1 MKNEN
6 LYGKAINYQFEV
18 IEDIVYDIIFEHIQF
33 NNDTKENVTKY
44 FEYKFKNISD
54 KFAFKYNIKFD
65 YSAHDCVIEI
75 MMGNE
80 KRMYDLMPYLK
91 FEDKNAK

>member
-33 NNDTKENVTKY
+33 NNNTKENVTKY
-44 FEYKFKNISD
+44 
-54 KFAFKYNIKFD
+54 
-65 YSAHDCVIEI
+65 
-75 MMGNE
+75 
-80 KRMYDLMPYLK
+80 
-91 FEDKNAK
+91 

>member
-18 IEDIVYDIIFEHIQF
+18 IEDIIFEHIQF

-80 KRMYDLMPYLK
+80 KRMHDLMPYLK